1 MLSALIQEL
10 KLADIVDMGI
20 ASDNAST
27 LQGTIKD
34 ALGKADVLVTSGG
47 VSMGEL
53 DLLKPFLMEHGKVH
67 FGRLLMKPG
76 KPCTFATLTL
86 NTTANSPPKKKLV
99 FALPGNPVSSSVCFY
114 LFCVP
119 ALRKMSGHVNPQWP
133 LLQVRLKNKLKLDP
147 ERPEY
152 HRATIEYDIKKQC
165 LTAAST
171 GIQASS
177 RLASMK
183 SANGLLVLPQK
194 EGVYEEDTV
203 VDAFLIGSLTPNQ

>member
-1 MLSALIQEL
+1 MLTTLIQDHR
-10 KLADIVDMGI
+10 LADIVDMGI
-20 ASDNAST
+20 ASDNATT
-27 LQGTIKD
+27 LQDIIKQ
-34 ALGKADVLVTSGG
+34 ALVKADVLVTSGG

-53 DLLKPFLMEHGKVH
+53 DLLKPFLMENGKVH

-76 KPCTFATLTL
+76 KPCTFATLNL
-86 NTTANSPPKKKLV
+86 APPGSPPQKKLV
-99 FALPGNPVSSSVCFY
+99 FALPGNPVSSSVCFS

-119 ALRKMSGHVNPQWP
+119 ALKKMAGYPNPLWP

-152 HRATIEYDIKKQC
+152 HRATIEFDTKKC
-165 LTAAST
+165 LVASST

-194 EGVYEEDTV
+194 EGVLEEDTP
-203 VDAFLIGSLTPNQ
+203 VDAYLIGSLTGQQ